1 MPATLARKSDREP
14 LELRDCVA
22 LIVFQTADT
31 GLATIDE
38 MRAAAKQMTHGDWA
52 PTTAVV
58 ESCAKRLI
66 HDGLLAIVPTTEA
79 DLPRGF
85 ETTER
90 GRIAIRRLLLRQ
102 IPQSQGNFTRLCM
115 GVKLY
120 LFHFLEAHQRRSQ
133 IAELSG
139 LYRQTLEQL
148 RRLHPRQGQPRSFP
162 ADYWCHEI
170 ERLESELAWLEGLEN
185 WFSSRHAAE

>member
-1 MPATLARKSDREP
+1 LFSDQEGR
-14 LELRDCVA
+14 R
-22 LIVFQTADT
+22 
-31 GLATIDE
+31 
-38 MRAAAKQMTHGDWA
+38 H
-52 PTTAVV
+52 TAVV

-115 GVKLY
+115 SVKLY

-162 ADYWCHEI
+162 ADYWLCHEI

-185 WFSSRHAAE
+185 WFSSRHACGVSELGVRAMMIWRGLEPTRSFACFVELADR